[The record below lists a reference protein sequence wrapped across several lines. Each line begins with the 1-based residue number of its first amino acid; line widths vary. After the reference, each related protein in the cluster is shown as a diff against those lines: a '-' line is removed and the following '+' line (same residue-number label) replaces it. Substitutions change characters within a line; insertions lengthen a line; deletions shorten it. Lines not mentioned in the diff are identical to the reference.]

1 MTSQIRVTYLFVYPI
16 KSLRGISQEVA
27 PVTPFGLRHDRRF
40 MLVRP
45 DGTFITQRLYPELTV
60 FDVEMSADRVVV
72 THPDRSSICIPVRG
86 EGVANIRASVWDD
99 SVDAF
104 VGFPEADSF
113 FSDHMREPLRLAW
126 MPETTHRQT
135 DLTYSQEGDR
145 VSFADGY
152 PILLVGQA
160 SMDDLNTRLE
170 IPLPV
175 NRFRP
180 NIVVEGC
187 DPWSEES
194 WTHVEMPG
202 AALRLVKKCDR
213 CVVTTTDQRS
223 GERLKEPLA
232 TLATFRKEG
241 NKVWF
246 GMNCIPDCMT
256 EEGDALEIRVGDRV
270 IAS

>member
-1 MTSQIRVTYLFVYPI
+1 MTDQIRVTHLFVYPI
-16 KSLRGISQEVA
+16 KSLRGISLKTVV
-27 PVTPFGLRHDRRF
+27 VTPFGLLHDRRF
-40 MLVRP
+40 MLTRS
-45 DGTFITQRLYPELTV
+45 DGTFITQRFYPELAV
-60 FDVEMSADRVVV
+60 FDVEMNDDQIVV
-72 THPDRSSICIPVRG
+72 THPDGSSIQIPVTG
-86 EGVANIRASVWDD
+86 GAAVNIRATIWDD
-99 SVDAF
+99 VVDAR

-113 FSDHMREPLRLAW
+113 FSDHMREPLRLVW

-135 DLTYSQEGDR
+135 DLAYSEEGDR

-152 PILLVGQA
+152 PILLVGQP

-170 IPLPV
+170 IPLPI

-187 DPWSEES
+187 DPWSEDS
-194 WTHVEMPG
+194 WTRVQVPG
-202 AALRLVKKCDR
+202 AALRLVKKCYR

-223 GERLKEPLA
+223 GERSKEPLA

-246 GMNCIPDCMT
+246 GMNCILDCVA
-256 EEGDALEIRVGDRV
+256 EEGDTLEIREGDPV
-270 IAS
+270 VAS

>member
-1 MTSQIRVTYLFVYPI
+1 MNNQIRVTHLFVYPI
-16 KSLRGISQEVA
+16 KSLRGISLETSV
-27 PVTPFGLRHDRRF
+27 VTPFGLLHDRRF
-40 MLVRP
+40 MLTHP
-45 DGTFITQRLYPELTV
+45 DGTFITQRHYPELAV
-60 FDVEMSADRVVV
+60 FDVEMIADWIVV
-72 THPDRSSICIPVRG
+72 THQDESSIRIPVMGGAR
-86 EGVANIRASVWDD
+86 VNIRATVWDD
-99 SVDAF
+99 VVDAR
-104 VGFPEADSF
+104 VGFPEAESF

-152 PILLVGQA
+152 PILLVGQP
-160 SMDDLNTRLE
+160 SMDDLNTRLK
-170 IPLPV
+170 IPLPI

-187 DPWSEES
+187 DPWSEDS
-194 WTHVEMPG
+194 WTRMEVPG
-202 AALRLVKKCDR
+202 AALRLVKKCYR

-223 GERLKEPLA
+223 GERSKEPLA

-246 GMNCIPDCMT
+246 GMNCIPDRIA
-256 EEGDALEIRVGDRV
+256 EEGDLLEIRVGDRV
-270 IAS
+270 VAS